1 LKTAKLIAYVKN
13 EDQTV
18 GELRFVESGDVWPG
32 YAENMK
38 LKRLGYWYGTHAN
51 HEFLSKDY
59 ETAKEI
65 INNHYGAIV
74 ELI

>member
-1 LKTAKLIAYVKN
+1 MKTAKLIAYAKI
-13 EDQTV
+13 EGQTV
-18 GELRFVESGDVWPG
+18 GELRFVESGDIWPN

-38 LKRLGYWYGTHAN
+38 LKTLGYWYGTHEK
-51 HEFLSKDY
+51 HEYLSKDFNK
-59 ETAKEI
+59 AKEI